1 MITFC
6 IPSKNNLRYLK
17 SSITSIKNNSVLAND
32 IIVYVDA
39 DNDGTEEWLKAV
51 GVRYI
56 LNEEAQPKGIATG
69 YNKCIEA
76 ATTDIVCMF
85 HADMYMAKGFDIGL
99 LKYLK
104 PNSVI
109 SATRIEPPL
118 HPEGKDKIIKQFGL
132 YPEDFDKSDFDNF
145 VDALIT
151 TNQNKT
157 TRGIFAPWAIYK
169 EDIISIGAHDEFFH
183 SYHEDSDIFNRFIL
197 AGYDIIQS
205 WDAYVYHLTCR
216 GGQFQDGIEHVT
228 KDTAFH
234 QMKNTAARNYLRKWG
249 SWIKNDEYQHPIILP
264 KYNIQSIIKNC
275 NEHLLEV
282 LEPWFSCVY
291 IDTDL
296 PEIVYKY
303 YQKEHTNTKY
313 DLAAR
318 IKLFDKNLFSM
329 DNIDI
334 LVEID
339 GAKFTQNTFNIIQQL
354 SDIIT
359 ESGSVGEFQ
368 LDNLRITITNMNT
381 YEQDLVHL

>member
-291 IDTDL
+291 IETDL

-303 YQKEHTNTKY
+303 YQKEHANTKY
-313 DLAAR
+313 DLATR

-354 SDIIT
+354 PDIIT
-359 ESGSVGEFQ
+359 ESGSVGEFE

-381 YEQDLVHL
+381 YEQELVHL